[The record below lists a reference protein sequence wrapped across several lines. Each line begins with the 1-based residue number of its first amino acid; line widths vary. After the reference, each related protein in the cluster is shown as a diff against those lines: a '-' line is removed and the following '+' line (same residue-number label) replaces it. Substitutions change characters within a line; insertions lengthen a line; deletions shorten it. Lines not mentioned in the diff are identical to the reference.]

1 MDQSEMAPL
10 CYAGVA
16 STIVVALFGLALSA
30 PDALAQARGGFD
42 RTLKVS
48 GAVTLDVKT
57 GSGSINVQ
65 PGPAGAV
72 HVVGRIE
79 ARDSSWGRGPAAAE
93 KIRRLEKN
101 PPIVQTGDSIRLG
114 EIDDPDL
121 KENVSISFEVTVPK
135 QCRVTSRT
143 GSGSQTIG
151 DLDGP
156 VDAGTGSGSVRLG
169 SIGGQVEASSG
180 SGSIEAVAV
189 RGDLRAHAGSGS
201 ISAREVRGA
210 IDASTGSGDIE
221 VTQSGPGDVRVSTG
235 SGSVRLDGI
244 QGPLRVR
251 TASGSQTVTGTPTGT
266 WDLSCASGSIT
277 LRVPESAGF
286 DLDAESHSGSI
297 DSRHPITMTGRVSRH
312 SLRGQVRG
320 GGPTV
325 RLSAASGSI
334 RIE

>member
-1 MDQSEMAPL
+1 MEQSETAPL
-10 CYAGVA
+10 GYAGVA
-16 STIVVALFGLALSA
+16 STVMVALLGLALSA
-30 PDALAQARGGFD
+30 PAALAQARGGFD

-48 GAVTLDVKT
+48 GAVTLDVRT
-57 GSGSINVQ
+57 GSGSIDVK
-65 PGPAGAV
+65 PGPSGSV

-79 ARDSSWGRGPAAAE
+79 ARDSRLGRGLSAAE
-93 KIRRLEKN
+93 KVSRLEKN
-101 PPIVQTGDSIRLG
+101 PPIVQTGNSIRLG

-121 KENVSISFEVTVPK
+121 KENVSISFEVTVPT
-135 QCRVTSRT
+135 QCQVTSRT

-151 DLDGP
+151 DVDGP
-156 VDAGTGSGSVRLG
+156 VDASTGSGSVRLG
-169 SIGGQVEASSG
+169 SIGGRVEASSG

-189 RGDLRAHAGSGS
+189 RGEFRAHAGSGS
-201 ISAREVRGA
+201 INAREVRGP
-210 IDASTGSGDIE
+210 IDVSTGSGDIE
-221 VTQSGPGDVRVSTG
+221 VTQSGPGDVRASTG

-244 QGPLRVR
+244 QGSLHVR

-277 LRVPESAGF
+277 LRLPATVAF

-297 DSRHPITMTGRVSRH
+297 DSRHPITMTGKVDRH